1 MAVIR
6 PVNPQGYCCE
16 FNSATTFRSA
26 PQSFAMRLEDV
37 RQTASTDF
45 ILPLNAYKTAVGHP
59 IRRSSLPLIL
69 RSRQA
74 TGPLTLMAEVDADD
88 QARRVPIRPSTSRS
102 IAGSTGAGRKVDVG
116 GPVGNRGGLS
126 GSVLTYT
133 ATRFVLMK
141 NCDVQANSMDE
152 EPPAVSVDTPVA
164 PSVGC
169 VARDCP
175 ANRSSR
181 LRHKSG
187 S

>member
-26 PQSFAMRLEDV
+26 PQSFAMRLEDG
-37 RQTASTDF
+37 RKTA
-45 ILPLNAYKTAVGHP
+45 LYETAVGHP
-59 IRRSSLPLIL
+59 ICRSSLPLIL

-74 TGPLTLMAEVDADD
+74 TGPLTLMAEVDAEN

-102 IAGSTGAGRKVDVG
+102 VAGSTGAGRKVDVG
-116 GPVGNRGGLS
+116 GLVGNRGGLS

-164 PSVGC
+164 PSVLC
-169 VARDCP
+169 AARDCP

-181 LRHKSG
+181 LRHKSR